1 MQKNSR
7 KLFILF
13 LSLFLFL
20 NSALALYE
28 GPEINDENDTNP
40 ILELFVPV
48 APAYMKEVIGN
59 ISLFLDSFVFYDII
73 KNPPSPYNDTK
84 VNITEEF
91 EMINISETRPF
102 YEFYRD
108 VKKTLSNS
116 HDANF
121 DILGGKLPDF
131 LGNINFSDYR
141 FCLPFK
147 FYLDYEENQEVYMYI
162 KEYPKCSKYYDQGL
176 INNITALANVPV
188 LEINGQNAFDF
199 IQEFGREFYK
209 YKNPDS
215 DFSINIDIIND
226 DKLVFIPL
234 SLEELNHMDLLFNNN
249 ETLNTKFYIIKE
261 AEESKEEINEEK
273 NEANITWD
281 YETEGGELKC
291 RVDKTNNLNVLFFNS
306 FYVEERGSM
315 TIAKCANLFYSN
327 DFKIV
332 IITSQLWDAENI
344 KSFLYLQMLF
354 PKMNGKYNMA
364 MRQSNLNE
372 LLFDEDPSNFL
383 DAKTCRPFE
392 NWKDFIETEPDVYGD
407 GVEHHRTKIF
417 NPIKDIY
424 MLELNARRKE
434 LIGLGHLKKST
445 DIVILTDTVNYG
457 PASTFIKT
465 IQNNGGAII
474 ASYAGKME
482 AL

>member
-1 MQKNSR
+1 
-7 KLFILF
+7 
-13 LSLFLFL
+13 
-20 NSALALYE
+20 
-28 GPEINDENDTNP
+28 
-40 ILELFVPV
+40 
-48 APAYMKEVIGN
+48 
-59 ISLFLDSFVFYDII
+59 
-73 KNPPSPYNDTK
+73 
-84 VNITEEF
+84 
-91 EMINISETRPF
+91 
-102 YEFYRD
+102 
-108 VKKTLSNS
+108 
-116 HDANF
+116 
-121 DILGGKLPDF
+121 
-131 LGNINFSDYR
+131 
-141 FCLPFK
+141 
-147 FYLDYEENQEVYMYI
+147 MYI

-176 INNITALANVPV
+176 INNITALENVPV

-291 RVDKTNNLNVLFFNS
+291 RLDKTNNLNVLFFNS

-383 DAKTCRPFE
+383 DAKTCRPF
-392 NWKDFIETEPDVYGD
+392 
-407 GVEHHRTKIF
+407 
-417 NPIKDIY
+417 
-424 MLELNARRKE
+424 
-434 LIGLGHLKKST
+434 
-445 DIVILTDTVNYG
+445 
-457 PASTFIKT
+457 
-465 IQNNGGAII
+465 
-474 ASYAGKME
+474 
-482 AL
+482 